1 MLRILKKE
9 MGRREIKAL
18 IVESDA
24 SRANRIAA
32 LLTRSSEMRFHCASA
47 NSLARANQLLL
58 EKDWNIVI
66 SGLELVD
73 AKGLDSLVSF
83 NPTRSD
89 VPVVSIVEGAEPDA
103 VLNAVRS
110 LSDDCLFWGELGEDC
125 LVQSI
130 SYALERRRMLREL
143 QVQRTEQEA
152 SHADSLYRGVL
163 DKIDEAVF
171 VVSRVDGI
179 LLYSNE
185 TARRWFGANMGE
197 ALEDVLEYDLLEVE
211 EVEME
216 ISTRNSNYPRAEL
229 RSLTVDWGKEA
240 ACLITMRDISK
251 QKRAEGAFLASQRRL
266 DLSTRE
272 AGFWSWDPA
281 SGSVRF
287 SDALRKT
294 LGHDS
299 RVFSDSFSTF
309 ENAIHPEDRERT
321 MADLRGFAR
330 EQKSDFELKFRIR
343 CGDGLYANVGVRG
356 GQIAVGDSKP
366 FVLGGSLFRLNDK
379 REIYVPT
386 PSEEV
391 RPAEPAP
398 KNKEPDKK
406 DLSEGGVALIVDDE
420 EVLRKA
426 LDSILTSYG
435 FTTIVANDGVE
446 GIDLYEKHQGEIEIV
461 VLDMNMPR
469 VDGSKV
475 FERIRKD
482 GDRIPIIMTSG
493 NDDKQALPF
502 KDGEKEN
509 CDFLLKP
516 FGLADVKRIVDRF
529 VSKPVAVK

>member
-1 MLRILKKE
+1 
-9 MGRREIKAL
+9 MGRREIRAL

-24 SRANRIAA
+24 SRAGRIVA
-32 LLTRSSEMRFHCASA
+32 LLARSSDLRFHCSTA
-47 NSLARANQLLL
+47 NSLARANKLLL
-58 EKDWNIVI
+58 EKGWDIVL

-83 NPTRSD
+83 NPTRGD

-103 VLNAVRS
+103 VLNAARS

-143 QVQRTEQEA
+143 QVQRTEREA
-152 SHADSLYRGVL
+152 VHVDSLYRGVL

-171 VVSRVDGI
+171 VVSRADGI

-211 EVEME
+211 EAEME
-216 ISTRNSNYPRAEL
+216 ISIKNADYPRAEL
-229 RSLTVDWGKEA
+229 RSLSVAWGEES
-240 ACLITMRDISK
+240 ACLISMRDISK
-251 QKRAEGAFLASQRRL
+251 QKRAEDAFLASQRRL
-266 DLSTRE
+266 DLATRE
-272 AGFWSWDPA
+272 AGFWSWDLA

-287 SDALRKT
+287 SEALRKT
-294 LGHDS
+294 LGYESRAFGDS
-299 RVFSDSFSTF
+299 LPTF
-309 ENAIHPEDRERT
+309 ENAIHPKDRERV
-321 MADLRGFAR
+321 MGDLRDFA
-330 EQKSDFELKFRIR
+330 KGPKYDYELKFRIR
-343 CGDGLYANVGVRG
+343 CGDGLYANVGFKGCRIALG
-356 GQIAVGDSKP
+356 DGKQI
-366 FVLGGSLFRLNDK
+366 VLGGSLYRLSDK
-379 REIYVPT
+379 REVYVPAQ
-386 PSEEV
+386 EEV
-391 RPAEPAP
+391 ERSAEPIPA
-398 KNKEPDKK
+398 KKEPVENE
-406 DLSEGGVALIVDDE
+406 LPTVGIALIVDDE

-426 LDSILTSYG
+426 LDSILASYG
-435 FTTIVANDGVE
+435 FTTLVANDGVE
-446 GIDLYEKHQGEIEIV
+446 GIELYEKHKDEIEIV

-475 FERIRKD
+475 FERIRLD

-502 KDGEKEN
+502 SDGEKEN

-516 FGLADVKRIVDRF
+516 FGLADVKRIVGRF
-529 VSKPVAVK
+529 VSKPVSAD